1 MAEALGI
8 ASSVIAVVDLSA
20 KVISW
25 CVRYAQDVSHAK
37 EDKKRLAE
45 EVTRLHLASVNA
57 RHLLRGPHGSRLKT
71 SHALYLAAVNSQSQ
85 LRRIESQ
92 LVEGSGQAK
101 INFEALKW
109 PFKSKDV
116 QSVIQDLDRCTKA
129 IYSALEVDQTSILL
143 DIDHQMALDR
153 LRVAEGASFDSYAE
167 KHNPT
172 CLQDTRVELLKDVQ
186 LWIDGTD
193 SKVIFWLNGMAG
205 TGKSTISRTV
215 AQAQHDRGDLGASFF
230 FKRGEIDRDSLA
242 KFVSTLA
249 YQLAWSIPGLAPLMK
264 KAIDADSKIAHK
276 GVEDQFKKLIREP
289 LSEAAVVPSAPSLIV
304 IIVDALDECDAT
316 YDDIKMLLR
325 LLSGVHSRGRLRIRV
340 LVTSRPELPVRL
352 GFSSIEGTHQGLI
365 LHKIPQSIIEH
376 DIYVFLRHEF
386 ANIRDRFNRV
396 AVEELKL
403 PVYWPGGANLEKLT
417 RAAVPLFIFAA
428 TLCRFINDSCLG
440 SPDKLLQS
448 VLHHTSNGH
457 VSKLDMTYS
466 PVLEQQVANRSG
478 RERCD
483 VIESFRRIVGTIIT
497 LASPLPVRALAL
509 LLDVHIDEVTT
520 RLRMLHSVLEV
531 PKSIDSPVRLL
542 HLSFRDYLVDPENKE
557 TVEFWVDE
565 KLAHRKL
572 AKHSLRVMRSALR
585 KNICSLSF
593 PELQYVCMN
602 WVHHQSK
609 VDFEPNDSNDIYDFL
624 KTHFLHWLEV
634 LSLIGRIS
642 ESIGFIDELESIVDP
657 ERGTQVLTFLR
668 DAKRFVLN
676 YRWIIDTAP
685 LQLYAS
691 AIVFAPKQ
699 SIIRQTFKRYLP
711 GWISLLPTVDSDW
724 NAVLQT
730 LEGHTDFIN
739 SAVFSNDG
747 KLIASGSR
755 DNTVKIWNV
764 ATGEEERTLEG
775 HANSVN
781 SVVFSKD
788 SKLIASGSSDNT
800 VKIWNVATGEEA
812 QALEG
817 HANSVNSVVFS
828 KDGKL
833 IASGSRDNTV
843 KIWNVATGEEQRT
856 LKGHTNSVSSVVFS
870 KDGKL
875 IASGSS
881 DNTVKIWN
889 VATGEEEQ
897 ILDGHTDFINSVV
910 FSKDGKL
917 IASGSWD
924 NTVKIWNVATG
935 EEERTL
941 EGHANSVN
949 SVVFSKDSKL
959 IASGSSDNTVKIWKA
974 ATGEEEQTLEG
985 HTDFINSVVFSKDG
999 KLIASGSR
1007 DNTVKIWNVAIGA
1020 EEQILEGHAAWV
1032 NSVVFSKDG
1041 TIIASGSDDETVKI
1055 WKVATGEEQRTLE
1068 GHTDSVS
1075 SVVFSKDGKLI
1086 ASGSWDNTVKI
1097 WNVATGEEEQTLE
1110 GHANSVN
1117 SVVFSKDGKLIASG
1131 SWDKTVKIWNVATG
1145 INVKSFDASRIT
1157 NVLSFTHD
1165 NSLLV
1170 TSTGRFSLGFRGVST
1185 SHSSENEPKLGS
1197 TEVQGEVD
1205 ARLGF
1210 GINRDNTWIT
1220 ADGPDGRKILWL
1232 PPDFRPGVSATLAE
1246 PSGSG
1251 LIIGCRSG
1259 RVVIMGFRESSF
1271 SDEV

>member
-1 MAEALGI
+1 MTEALGI

-45 EVTRLHLASVNA
+45 EVTRLNLASVNA
-57 RHLLRGPHGSRLKT
+57 RQLLRGPHSSRLKA
-71 SHALYLAAVNSQSQ
+71 SHALYLATVNSQSQ

-101 INFEALKW
+101 INFEALEW

-167 KHNPT
+167 KHKPT

-186 LWIDGTD
+186 LWIDSTD

-215 AQAQHDRGDLGASFF
+215 AQARHDRGDLGASFF

-289 LSEAAVVPSAPSLIV
+289 LSEAAVVPSVPSLIV

-316 YDDIKMLLR
+316 DDDIKMLLR

-365 LHKIPQSIIEH
+365 LHKIPQSIIVH
-376 DIYVFLRHEF
+376 DISVFLRHEF
-386 ANIRDRFNRV
+386 ANIRNRFNRV

-457 VSKLDMTYS
+457 ASKLHMTYS
-466 PVLEQQVANRSG
+466 PVLKQHVVNRPE

-483 VIESFRRIVGTIIT
+483 IIESFRLIVGTIIT
-497 LASPLPVRALAL
+497 LASPLSVRALAQ

-520 RLRMLHSVLEV
+520 RLGMLHSVLEV
-531 PKSIDSPVRLL
+531 PESLDSPVRLL
-542 HLSFRDYLVDPENKE
+542 HLSFRDYLVDPENRD
-557 TVEFWVDE
+557 TVDFWVDE
-565 KLAHRKL
+565 KLTHRKL
-572 AKHSLRVMRSALR
+572 AQHCLRVMRGALC

-593 PELQYVCMN
+593 LGVYRSEVDVRQIEERIPQELQYACMN
-602 WVHHQSK
+602 LVHHQTK
-609 VDFEPNDSNDIYDFL
+609 VDFEPNGSNDIYDFL
-624 KTHFLHWLEV
+624 KTHFLHWLEA

-657 ERGTQVLTFLR
+657 ERGTQVLSFLR

-691 AIVFAPKQ
+691 AVVFAPKQ

-730 LEGHTDFIN
+730 LEGHTSFIN

-747 KLIASGSR
+747 TLIASGSR

-764 ATGEEERTLEG
+764 ATGAEERTLEG
-775 HANSVN
+775 HTGSVS
-781 SVVFSKD
+781 SVVFSND
-788 SKLIASGSSDNT
+788 GRLIASGSHDNT

-812 QALEG
+812 QTLKG
-817 HANSVNSVVFS
+817 HTDFINSAAFS
-828 KDGKL
+828 KNDTLIASGSRDNTVKIWKAKDGKL

-843 KIWNVATGEEQRT
+843 KIW
-856 LKGHTNSVSSVVFS
+856 K
-870 KDGKL
+870 
-875 IASGSS
+875 
-881 DNTVKIWN
+881 
-889 VATGEEEQ
+889 
-897 ILDGHTDFINSVV
+897 
-910 FSKDGKL
+910 
-917 IASGSWD
+917 
-924 NTVKIWNVATG
+924 
-935 EEERTL
+935 
-941 EGHANSVN
+941 
-949 SVVFSKDSKL
+949 
-959 IASGSSDNTVKIWKA
+959 
-974 ATGEEEQTLEG
+974 
-985 HTDFINSVVFSKDG
+985 
-999 KLIASGSR
+999 
-1007 DNTVKIWNVAIGA
+1007 
-1020 EEQILEGHAAWV
+1020 
-1032 NSVVFSKDG
+1032 
-1041 TIIASGSDDETVKI
+1041 
-1055 WKVATGEEQRTLE
+1055 
-1068 GHTDSVS
+1068 
-1075 SVVFSKDGKLI
+1075 
-1086 ASGSWDNTVKI
+1086 
-1097 WNVATGEEEQTLE
+1097 VATGEEEQTLE
-1110 GHANSVN
+1110 GHMDFINSVM
-1117 SVVFSKDGKLIASG
+1117 I
-1131 SWDKTVKIWNVATG
+1131 
-1145 INVKSFDASRIT
+1145 
-1157 NVLSFTHD
+1157 
-1165 NSLLV
+1165 
-1170 TSTGRFSLGFRGVST
+1170 
-1185 SHSSENEPKLGS
+1185 
-1197 TEVQGEVD
+1197 
-1205 ARLGF
+1205 
-1210 GINRDNTWIT
+1210 
-1220 ADGPDGRKILWL
+1220 
-1232 PPDFRPGVSATLAE
+1232 
-1246 PSGSG
+1246 
-1251 LIIGCRSG
+1251 
-1259 RVVIMGFRESSF
+1259 
-1271 SDEV
+1271 

>member
-57 RHLLRGPHGSRLKT
+57 RHLLRGPHGSRLKA

-186 LWIDGTD
+186 LWIDSAD

-215 AQAQHDRGDLGASFF
+215 AQAQHGRGDLGASFF

-386 ANIRDRFNRV
+386 ANIRNRFNRV

-497 LASPLPVRALAL
+497 LASPLSVRALAL

-520 RLRMLHSVLEV
+520 RLRMLYSVLEV

-593 PELQYVCMN
+593 PGMHRSAVGVHQLDECVPPELQYVCMN

-764 ATGEEERTLEG
+764 ATGAEERTLEG

-781 SVVFSKD
+781 SVVFS
-788 SKLIASGSSDNT
+788 N
-800 VKIWNVATGEEA
+800 
-812 QALEG
+812 
-817 HANSVNSVVFS
+817 
-828 KDGKL
+828 DG
-833 IASGSRDNTV
+833 
-843 KIWNVATGEEQRT
+843 
-856 LKGHTNSVSSVVFS
+856 
-870 KDGKL
+870 
-875 IASGSS
+875 
-881 DNTVKIWN
+881 
-889 VATGEEEQ
+889 
-897 ILDGHTDFINSVV
+897 
-910 FSKDGKL
+910 
-917 IASGSWD
+917 
-924 NTVKIWNVATG
+924 
-935 EEERTL
+935 
-941 EGHANSVN
+941 
-949 SVVFSKDSKL
+949 KL

-974 ATGEEEQTLEG
+974 ATGEEERTLEG
-985 HTDFINSVVFSKDG
+985 HANSVNSAVFSNDG
-999 KLIASGSR
+999 KLIASGSS
-1007 DNTVKIWNVAIGA
+1007 DN
-1020 EEQILEGHAAWV
+1020 
-1032 NSVVFSKDG
+1032 
-1041 TIIASGSDDETVKI
+1041 TVKI
-1055 WKVATGEEQRTLE
+1055 WKVATGEEEQTLE
-1068 GHTDSVS
+1068 GHTHSVS

-1097 WNVATGEEEQTLE
+1097 WKVATGEEQRTLEGHTNSVNSVVFSNDGKLIASGSSDNTVKIWNMATGEEEQTLE

-1117 SVVFSKDGKLIASG
+1117 SVVFSKDGKLIASGSWDNTVKIWKVATGEEERTLEGHAAWVNSVVFSKDGKLIATGSVDRTIKIWKVATGEEERTLEGHAAWVNSVVFSKDGKLIALG

-1165 NSLLV
+1165 DSLLV

-1197 TEVQGEVD
+1197 TEVQGEMD

-1210 GINRDNTWIT
+1210 GTNHDNTWIT
-1220 ADGPDGRKILWL
+1220 AGGPDGRKVLWL
-1232 PPDFRPGVSATLAE
+1232 PPDFRPSASMTLTQ
-1246 PSGSG
+1246 PSGSV
-1251 LIIGCRSG
+1251 IVIGSPSG
-1259 RVVIMGFRESSF
+1259 RVVIMGFEQSSF
-1271 SDEV
+1271 SDKV